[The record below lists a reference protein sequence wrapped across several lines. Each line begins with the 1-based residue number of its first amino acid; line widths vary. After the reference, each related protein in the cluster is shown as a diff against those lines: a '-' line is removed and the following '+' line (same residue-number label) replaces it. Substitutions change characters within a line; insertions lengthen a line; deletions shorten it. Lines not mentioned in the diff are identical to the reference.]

1 MTPASFFSSLFT
13 AIKSGLITTIVPDLL
28 TFLQNTKGLNLLSLT
43 DRLQYV
49 AQLDLLR
56 STVMTQLPNLEVAD
70 LQQLNA
76 LFSNELQSVLNGA
89 LASNTTTSA
98 GAFLAGNAAQQQL
111 NPAAINKA

>member
-56 STVMTQLPNLEVAD
+56 ATAMTQLPNLAVTD
-70 LQQLNA
+70 LQQLNT
-76 LFSNELQSVLNGA
+76 LFSNELQSVLSGA
-89 LASNTTTSA
+89 LASTA
-98 GAFLAGNAAQQQL
+98 PAIMA
-111 NPAAINKA
+111 AAIGTVKAP